1 MNQPS
6 RMLLSPYFIKA
17 MILSSFLFILW
28 LCSSSASALG
38 SSIKVIENLNGY
50 GYDTEEL
57 VIISLLFLMII
68 IGLLTCL
75 SRALKQRRKKRRL
88 FTAQT
93 KRLVLKSQ
101 KFKCLICRI
110 NVGIWDYD
118 HKDGNRGNNK
128 LSNCQALCPICHA
141 KKSRGLIKCQTQSKS
156 KNIGIGVS
164 VGIILIMILF
174 SYNI

>member
-6 RMLLSPYFIKA
+6 RILPSPYIIMA
-17 MILSSFLFILW
+17 TILSNFVFILW
-28 LCSSSASALG
+28 FCSSTASALG
-38 SSIKVIENLNGY
+38 SSIEVIENPK

-57 VIISLLFLMII
+57 VITSLLFLMIV
-68 IGLLTCL
+68 IGLLMLL
-75 SRALKQRRKKRRL
+75 SKALKHGRKKRRL

-93 KRLVLKSQ
+93 KKLVLKSQ
-101 KFKCLICRI
+101 NFKCLICRT
-110 NVGIWDYD
+110 NVGVWDYD
-118 HKDGNRGNNK
+118 HKDGNSGNNK

-174 SYNI
+174 SYSI

>member
-1 MNQPS
+1 MDQPS
-6 RMLLSPYFIKA
+6 RMLLSPYFIMA
-17 MILSSFLFILW
+17 TILSNLLLILW
-28 LCSSSASALG
+28 FCFSNASALS
-38 SSIKVIENLNGY
+38 SSIKVIENLN

-68 IGLLTCL
+68 IGLAMCL
-75 SRALKQRRKKRRL
+75 SRALKKRRRKRKL

-93 KRLVLKSQ
+93 KRIVLKSQ
-101 KFKCLICRI
+101 KFKCLICRT

-174 SYNI
+174 SYSI